1 LNEAQERRAEASW
14 WNDVIAKLGGASLDW
29 YVGGAGFS
37 GSQHPVWPVVAGT
50 VLPFKILD

>member
-1 LNEAQERRAEASW
+1 MAKKVVL
-14 WNDVIAKLGGASLDW
+14 DVLIDALDMQSDEVTAYLDW